1 MSFATP
7 MPEPGRGVPFPRA
20 GLLFPASD
28 GWDMPDEPPPPSL
41 RGPAPAQRGAGGRNP
56 RWIVAQQVSDALWER
71 YGGYLQAVGVHGA
84 VAHGDDTDVSDV
96 EMIVVTRRATVGPA
110 PVTRR
115 VDGVI
120 VDLAVIPADE
130 LLGHARTL
138 TTSWPLVADQYL
150 TIKGLLDPDGWL
162 PRLRDVHLTRL
173 AHADGQLFA
182 ALAREA
188 WCQATIAHG
197 HARRMAELYEPEVAA
212 MTLAEARL
220 AVAMVEGLLTRTYF
234 RNSADAVRRTGLAAA
249 HLTDLGERLS
259 IQARELAH
267 RGRPVDGDI
276 ADLLGE

>member
-1 MSFATP
+1 MSYATP
-7 MPEPGRGVPFPRA
+7 QPEPGRGVLFPRA

-28 GWDMPDEPPPPSL
+28 GWDTDDDAVRAPAGPPPERREPGS
-41 RGPAPAQRGAGGRNP
+41 RNP
-56 RWIVAQQVSDALWER
+56 RWIVAQRVSDALWER

-84 VAHGDDTDVSDV
+84 VAHGDDTDVSDL

-120 VDLAVIPADE
+120 VDLAVITAE
-130 LLGHARTL
+130 EYLRHARTL

-173 AHADGQLFA
+173 AQADGQLFGT
-182 ALAREA
+182 LAREA
-188 WCQATIAHG
+188 WCQATIANG

-220 AVAMVEGLLTRTYF
+220 AVSIVEGLLTRTYF
-234 RNSADAVRRTGLAAA
+234 RNSADAVRRTGLASARLA
-249 HLTDLGERLS
+249 DLGERLAV
-259 IQARELAH
+259 QARELAQ
-267 RGRPVDGDI
+267 RGRPVDGDV
-276 ADLLGE
+276 ADLLGD